1 MAVRM
6 VTRLTLRT
14 MEIFYR
20 IRSKTTGMY
29 ISGTPAY
36 GRWTHTGRKFTSL
49 GRIRAYITM
58 SLKPGSD
65 WYGKTQMSDW
75 IIEESQLV
83 KIGDKEISDIITP
96 KKLLELLSK

>member
-20 IRSKTTGMY
+20 IRSKTSGLYRT
-29 ISGTPAY
+29 GTPGY
-36 GRWTHTGRKFTSL
+36 GGWSKSGRKFPAMGSL
-49 GRIRAYITM
+49 RQFITL
-58 SLKPGSD
+58 SIKKD
-65 WYGKTQMSDW
+65 TVMSDW

-83 KIGDKEISDIITP
+83 PIGDREVSEIITP

>member
-1 MAVRM
+1 
-6 VTRLTLRT
+6 

-29 ISGTPAY
+29 ISGTPSY
-36 GRWTHTGRKFTSL
+36 SRWTHTGRKFPSMGSL
-49 GRIRAYITM
+49 RQFITL
-58 SLKPGSD
+58 SIK
-65 WYGKTQMSDW
+65 KNTVMSDW

-83 KIGDKEISDIITP
+83 PIGDREVSEIITP

>member
-20 IRSKTTGMY
+20 IRSKTTGLY
-29 ISGTPAY
+29 KIGTPGY
-36 GRWTHTGRKFTSL
+36 RGWSKSGRKFPTKGSL
-49 GRIRAYITM
+49 RQFITLSIKKNTVM
-58 SLKPGSD
+58 
-65 WYGKTQMSDW
+65 TDW

-83 KIGDKEISDIITP
+83 PIGDKEVSEIITP

>member
-20 IRSKTTGMY
+20 IRSKTTGLY
-29 ISGTPAY
+29 RNGTPNY
-36 GRWTHTGRKFTSL
+36 GGWSKSGRKFPTMGSL
-49 GRIRAYITM
+49 RQFITL
-58 SLKPGSD
+58 SIKKGTL
-65 WYGKTQMSDW
+65 MSDW
-75 IIEESQLV
+75 TIEESQLV
-83 KIGDKEISDIITP
+83 PIGDKEVSDIITP

>member
-1 MAVRM
+1 
-6 VTRLTLRT
+6 

-36 GRWTHTGRKFTSL
+36 GRWTYSGRKFPTMGSL
-49 GRIRAYITM
+49 RQFITLSIKKNTVM
-58 SLKPGSD
+58 
-65 WYGKTQMSDW
+65 TDW

-83 KIGDKEISDIITP
+83 PIGDKEVSEIITP